1 MNEENLTYNTPCSE
15 EILRQINQYEFNRI
29 WKRNLIKNNKN
40 LLGGITV
47 LVLAIVFFISKDY
60 GVAGLFAGFG
70 ITTCINYISYYSLYR
85 KNKKQFQKRIEKEVS
100 DFKTNSKDVIWEFT
114 PNYFSFKNHK
124 SEYKFIWQEITY
136 RILDNQYLFI
146 TASGMMNFI
155 LDTANI
161 DEVNL
166 NKTIHY
172 LENKSKFKE
181 L

>member
-1 MNEENLTYNTPCSE
+1 MNEEILKYNTPCSE

-29 WKRNLIKNNKN
+29 WKKSLIKNNKN
-40 LLGGITV
+40 LLGGIVV

-60 GVAGLFAGFG
+60 GAAGLLAGFS
-70 ITTCINYISYYSLYR
+70 IATCINYISYYSLYR
-85 KNKKQFQKRIEKEVS
+85 KNRKKFREIIEKEVY
-100 DFKTNSKDVIWEFT
+100 DFKTNSKDVFWEFT
-114 PNYFSFKNHK
+114 PNYFSFKNYK

-136 RILDNQYLFI
+136 CILDDQYLYI

-155 LDTANI
+155 LDKANI
-161 DEVNL
+161 KEVNL

-181 L
+181 V